1 MGVGGAGR
9 DTGGNRVHPLRGIL
23 RYFHDRQFAARGA
36 GIVWGRRV
44 DVCHRVVAD
53 SILRRRRGDCVG
65 VPAAFLGGA
74 SPRPDRADHL
84 QFDICRRSRH
94 YAGRLAREHARFCAD
109 SVRGLRDWRLE
120 HIVRQGW
127 RGIGSVELC
136 DRHIGQMGQG
146 IERHLAGGKVEDWL
160 GYFLLHASFVL
171 GAAAGGAISMV
182 VTGPQM
188 LAVAAVVCAATTGYT
203 YLHADR
209 RGLVNQKRP
218 QPGKRLFRALR
229 RGELDSGTS
238 TPATNYGSS

>member
-136 DRHIGQMGQG
+136 DRHIGQDGPG
-146 IERHLAGGKVEDWL
+146 HRTSPGRRKSGGLAR
-160 GYFLLHASFVL
+160 LLP
-171 GAAAGGAISMV
+171 AARQLRAR
-182 VTGPQM
+182 
-188 LAVAAVVCAATTGYT
+188 
-203 YLHADR
+203 R
-209 RGLVNQKRP
+209 RGRW
-218 QPGKRLFRALR
+218 RH
-229 RGELDSGTS
+229 
-238 TPATNYGSS
+238 